1 MLNRLRTI
9 LAITA
14 VLALIPALR
23 AQDST
28 ATENFDD
35 YGDMDGKPAKTYCTQ
50 KVLYLSP
57 TKLISIGYE
66 AQLPYTLTTP
76 ANSSVVVPGPG
87 PTSPLPPLSPIGFAT
102 ATRGLR
108 LAFNT
113 PVVSRS
119 NFILNLG
126 LTYWNSAYRI
136 EDVVSWESG
145 LVRNLEQNGLRSTG
159 LNATLFKPFDN
170 KRFLIAQA
178 NADLNGDYRRASD
191 ISGRN
196 MTYSATAIYGW
207 KKSDNLM
214 WGLGVSRTYRA
225 GALLYVPVLFY
236 NRTFNQQWGVEVLLP
251 ARASLRRNFGTKA
264 LLLLGY
270 ELEGNAYYLS
280 QSGTYLRRGELK
292 PRITFERQIKDF
304 VWLSVQAG
312 LRYNWR
318 FDAYRTQNPQGRDE
332 KPVAENRLGNPLYF
346 NVSLNLVSP

>member
-1 MLNRLRTI
+1 MLNQLRII
-9 LAITA
+9 LITTA
-14 VLALIPALR
+14 WLCLSSTLR

-28 ATENFDD
+28 ATDNFDD
-35 YGDMDGKPAKTYCTQ
+35 YGDVDSKPVKTYCSQ

-76 ANSSVVVPGPG
+76 AFFRDIMPMPGQPA
-87 PTSPLPPLSPIGFAT
+87 PPSPIDFTT

-108 LAFNT
+108 LAFNA

-126 LTYWNSAYRI
+126 LTYWNSSYRI
-136 EDVVSWESG
+136 ADALEWESG
-145 LVRNLEQNGLRSTG
+145 LARNLEQNGIRSTG
-159 LNATLFKPFDN
+159 LNATAFKPLDDKHFV
-170 KRFLIAQA
+170 IAQI
-178 NADLNGDYRRASD
+178 NADLNGDYRRSGD

-207 KKSDNLM
+207 KKNDNLM

-225 GALLYVPVLFY
+225 GALLYVPVLLY
-236 NRTFNQQWGVEVLLP
+236 NRTFNQQWGLEVLLP
-251 ARASLRRNFGTKA
+251 ARANLRRNFGTKA
-264 LLLLGY
+264 LLLIGY

-280 QSGTYLRRGELK
+280 QSDLYLRRGELK

-318 FDAYRTQNPQGRDE
+318 FDAYRNQNPQDRDE
-332 KPVAENRLGNPLYF
+332 KSIVGNQLGNPLYF
-346 NVSLNLVSP
+346 SVSLNLVSP

>member
-1 MLNRLRTI
+1 MLCFTMLCKLRI
-9 LAITA
+9 LLASAA
-14 VLALIPALR
+14 VLCLSSMLQ

-28 ATENFDD
+28 AVENFDD
-35 YGDMDGKPAKTYCTQ
+35 YGDVDSKPARTYCTQ

-76 ANSSVVVPGPG
+76 ALITNTPGMPPPPS
-87 PTSPLPPLSPIGFAT
+87 PTGFST
-102 ATRGLR
+102 VTQGLR

-126 LTYWNSAYRI
+126 LTYWSSAYQI
-136 EDVVSWESG
+136 EDVAGLKSG
-145 LVRNLEQNGLRSTG
+145 LARTLEQNGLRSTG
-159 LNATLFKPFDN
+159 LNATVFKPFDDR
-170 KRFLIAQA
+170 RFLIAQV
-178 NADLNGDYRRASD
+178 NADLNGDYRRPDD

-225 GALLYVPVLFY
+225 GALIYVPVLYY
-236 NRTFNQQWGVEVLLP
+236 NRTYNQKWGLEVLLP

-280 QSGTYLRRGELK
+280 QNDLYLRRGELK
-292 PRITFERQIKDF
+292 PRITFERQVRNF

-318 FDAYRTQNPQGRDE
+318 FDAYRVQNPQGRDE
-332 KPVAENRLGNPLYF
+332 KPVVENRLGNPFYF

>member
-9 LAITA
+9 LTITA
-14 VLALIPALR
+14 LLCLTSSLR
-23 AQDST
+23 AQDTT
-28 ATENFDD
+28 ATENFDE
-35 YGDMDGKPAKTYCTQ
+35 YGDVDSKPVKTYCTQ

-76 ANSSVVVPGPG
+76 AFFRDIMPVIGPPAPPS
-87 PTSPLPPLSPIGFAT
+87 PTGFAT

-108 LAFNT
+108 LAVNT

-126 LTYWNSAYRI
+126 LTYWNSGYRI
-136 EDVVSWESG
+136 DDVAGRESG

-159 LNATLFKPFDN
+159 LNATVFKPFDN
-170 KRFLIAQA
+170 KRFIIAQL
-178 NADLNGDYRRASD
+178 NADLNGDYRRTDD

-207 KKSDNLM
+207 KKNDNLM

-264 LLLLGY
+264 LLLVGY

-280 QSGTYLRRGELK
+280 QNDLYLRRGELK
-292 PRITFERQIKDF
+292 PRITFERQVKDF

-318 FDAYRTQNPQGRDE
+318 FDAYRSQNPQGGDE
-332 KPVAENRLGNPLYF
+332 KPVIETRLGNPFYF
-346 NVSLNLVSP
+346 SVSLNLVSP